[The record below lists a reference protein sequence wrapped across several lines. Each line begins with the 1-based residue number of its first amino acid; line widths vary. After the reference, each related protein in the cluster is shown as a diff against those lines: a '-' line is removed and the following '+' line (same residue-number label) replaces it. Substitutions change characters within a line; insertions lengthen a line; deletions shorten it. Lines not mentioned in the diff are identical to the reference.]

1 MKRTILLAT
10 FTFISCIICMAQNG
24 GFAKG
29 NKLLNIGIG
38 VNSYYSGGIPFG
50 ASFEVGVSDNISFG
64 GNIDYLSNTYN
75 YGTYSWKFTALYIG
89 LRCSYHVNELL
100 NIENEKIDL
109 YGGATL
115 GYRSFKWKNGYDDSY
130 DLSGS
135 YGNSIYLGAYV
146 GGKYYF
152 SNKVGAFAEL
162 GAIGSTNARVGIG
175 FKF

>member
-10 FTFISCIICMAQNG
+10 FTVASCIFCMAQNG

-64 GNIDYLSNTYN
+64 GSVDYLSKKY
-75 YGTYSWKFTALYIG
+75 YSWKFTALYIG
-89 LRCSYHVNELL
+89 VRGSYHVNELL
-100 NIENEKIDL
+100 NINNEKVDL

-115 GYRSFKWKNGYDDSY
+115 GYRSFKWKDSFDDDGYG
-130 DLSGS
+130 LSGT
-135 YGNSIYLGAYV
+135 YGNGIYLGAYV

-152 SNKVGAFAEL
+152 NNKIGAFVEL
-162 GAIGSTNARVGIG
+162 GAIGSTNARLGIG